1 MNSKRVFILLCT
13 VLLILPIGIAYAS
26 YDSTYGQNNYY
37 GGDRGFRLD
46 FTTEHNKGAGY
57 RTREET
63 GSRSGFRTT
72 SSDFDSTGFY
82 NNRFRRNNA
91 GNTYGDS
98 SSSDVTDVYSDTYT
112 NKITDTYSYDDTRTL
127 TRANVYGNLY
137 YGGNRY
143 RSDNYGYPRNAYSS
157 EGPSYRGSYSNN
169 VFGNTYNQGMRLG
182 FCQGSR
188 GVY

>member
-82 NNRFRRNNA
+82 NDRFRRHNTR
-91 GNTYGDS
+91 NTYGDS
-98 SSSDVTDVYSDTYT
+98 SSSDVTDVYSDTYA
-112 NKITDTYSYDDTRTL
+112 NKITDTYSYDDTQSIV
-127 TRANVYGNLY
+127 NGQVYGNLY

-143 RSDNYGYPRNAYSS
+143 RSYNSGYPSYGRSDSYNNYPSSGRYS
-157 EGPSYRGSYSNN
+157 G
-169 VFGNTYNQGMRLG
+169 TYNLNVYGNQYESGRRLG
-182 FCQGSR
+182 
-188 GVY
+188 